1 MNYIY
6 DILLNFNTSL
16 YDFYEWN
23 DNDDITHIRKMP
35 VFKVNTQMIEDIKH
49 HKIEVES
56 KFLNKIKSK
65 TEMFQKKSI
74 KQIEYACLFTNGKEC
89 IAVLLQAN
97 MITLKSRLLLDEE
110 EDVLDMSATMEEIGI
125 SYKKIGNIF
134 YCPFQTRKESEMK
147 KYIQKE
153 LSKITD
159 DGLEYL
165 YYECFNERP
174 GEGISLKCKIKERLT
189 YDFDNT
195 AKKLYDF
202 FKLLGTK
209 K

>member
-74 KQIEYACLFTNGKEC
+74 KTNMGF
-89 IAVLLQAN
+89 
-97 MITLKSRLLLDEE
+97 
-110 EDVLDMSATMEEIGI
+110 ED
-125 SYKKIGNIF
+125 IF
-134 YCPFQTRKESEMK
+134 LH
-147 KYIQKE
+147 QK
-153 LSKITD
+153 
-159 DGLEYL
+159 
-165 YYECFNERP
+165 
-174 GEGISLKCKIKERLT
+174 
-189 YDFDNT
+189 
-195 AKKLYDF
+195 
-202 FKLLGTK
+202 
-209 K
+209 